1 MMLRKNTELSK
12 ESKISEMTN
21 GKKLYRYSL
30 TTKYNHCL
38 AEKLPF
44 LLHNFFLPHSCA
56 SKLDKKAFPAVKE
69 VSQGSCQTKKP
80 VYELKAP
87 SKEVKSS
94 VSFSVHE
101 GNYFVK
107 DNDPVGGIK
116 TVEKGS
122 SKSLRTSSVCS
133 QQATSQGRC
142 DDKSHHRMSSKVK
155 RPLLSEHE
163 QKIQKI
169 FGRARKLSRSGK
181 NCNAKT
187 RELVKAKSISEKLLL
202 QEKGRLLKD
211 LCAKRLRSE
220 AETSS
225 ASSLT
230 KDTTSRTKSISNA
243 IKKASP
249 VKSAPRKSAT
259 SESSNQPAWS
269 AEATLPKMVHHGQA
283 ENAAKSSGSESSNR
297 NRKHA
302 NELFKFETVHQSH
315 IRQDDSQILSCDAK
329 NERSS
334 SSSRLSD
341 ASTTVTHPWQDEVIN
356 AKFLIYFGS

>member
-1 MMLRKNTELSK
+1 MVRYCTVALSQQNITIVWLKNYLFC
-12 ESKISEMTN
+12 
-21 GKKLYRYSL
+21 Y
-30 TTKYNHCL
+30 
-38 AEKLPF
+38 
-44 LLHNFFLPHSCA
+44 NFFLPHSCA

-94 VSFSVHE
+94 NVSFSVHG

-122 SKSLRTSSVCS
+122 SKSFRTSSVCS
-133 QQATSQGRC
+133 QQATSQGSC

-211 LCAKRLRSE
+211 LCAKGLRSE

-259 SESSNQPAWS
+259 SESSKQPAWS
-269 AEATLPKMVHHGQA
+269 AEATPLPNFKIPKMVHHGQA
-283 ENAAKSSGSESSNR
+283 ENPAKSSGSESSNR
-297 NRKHA
+297 NREHA
-302 NELFKFETVHQSH
+302 NELFKFETVNQSH
-315 IRQDDSQILSCDAK
+315 IRQDDSQILSCDTK

-334 SSSRLSD
+334 SSSRLPD
-341 ASTTVTHPWQDEVIN
+341 ASTTVTHRWQDEVIN
-356 AKFLIYFGS
+356 AKFLGS